1 VTDAEQFG
9 LLDTEET
16 DAPGD
21 EWEEIDVSDTDADRI
36 ARKRDREFSEFRK
49 RIKDADQFKVE
60 ASVFDD
66 ATYGAL
72 YKLVQDG
79 HIDAFGGPISTGKEA
94 NVYTALAG
102 GSEARGAS
110 EPSSGGSEELRGH
123 EVAVK
128 VYRINASDFK
138 DMRGYL
144 DGDPRFEGIGS
155 DKKKVVTA
163 WVRKESSNLK
173 RARRAGV
180 RTPKPIAVERN
191 VLVMEYLGTAAG
203 RAKRLSEV
211 HIENPDTAYEVV
223 KEYLRRLYDAGL
235 VHGDFSEYNIVF
247 HEGQLYIIDL
257 GQAVTIH
264 HPNAD
269 EFLERDCRNLANF
282 FARQGVETTPDELL
296 AYVREYAT
304 PQDNEDTAPGSDDDA
319 VPQGTPED
327 REE

>member
-1 VTDAEQFG
+1 MSDGEAEFG
-9 LLDTEET
+9 LLDTDEAEGV
-16 DAPGD
+16 GD
-21 EWEEIDVSDTDADRI
+21 EWEEIDVSDTEADRI

-94 NVYTALAG
+94 NVYTAL
-102 GSEARGAS
+102 SDDE
-110 EPSSGGSEELRGH
+110 

-128 VYRINASDFK
+128 VYRINASDFT

-191 VLVMEYLGTAAG
+191 VLVMEYLGTEEG
-203 RAKRLSEV
+203 RAKRLNEV
-211 HIENPDTAYEVV
+211 HIENPETAYEVV
-223 KEYLRRLYDAGL
+223 KEYVRRLYDAGL
-235 VHGDFSEYNIVF
+235 VHGDLSEYNVVF

-257 GQAVTIH
+257 GQAVTVH
-264 HPNAD
+264 HPNAE
-269 EFLERDCRNLANF
+269 EFLERDCRNVANF
-282 FARQGVETTPDELL
+282 FARQGVDATPEELL

-304 PQDNEDTAPGSDDDA
+304 PEDEEDTAPGSDDDA
-319 VPQGTPED
+319 VPQGTPAD
-327 REE
+327 RNGE